1 MLANPVY
8 VAPSERL
15 STSFRRYGPGV
26 LCALCGF
33 LSAFTIAIG
42 GLMPVGELILLA
54 ALPWVLIR
62 TYFRHGWPGRIQ
74 QLGWYQLL
82 MVLAGF
88 TALGYVVSDL
98 YRATEFENLVR
109 GWARVGFL
117 VIDLIAVSYLID
129 RSWNRLVVFVL
140 ALYIGTTVAATLTG
154 PLYGEWW
161 KFGFGY
167 TTTALVLFAC
177 AGRGVATQVIVA
189 ALLGGLNLFL
199 GARSLGGICLLTGA
213 LFGLHHARGL
223 WRPFALLGA
232 LGATVS
238 LLFAANAA
246 VIENHSHAG
255 SNIERQSM
263 IEAALELFVTS
274 PFVGQGSWF
283 TATEAIA
290 RLEEKRVAIDSSFR
304 GYDAEE
310 ARKLSIHSQLL
321 VSLAE
326 GGLLGGA
333 FFLGLGI
340 LVLKTLRTLTR
351 HSVPHRAF
359 IFYLVLSGGWN
370 LLMSP
375 FSGVAR
381 VEIALLACTCLL
393 VILQRL
399 GEGPEEYRE

>member
-15 STSFRRYGPGV
+15 ATSFRRYGPGV

-54 ALPWVLIR
+54 AVPWVLIR

-74 QLGWYQLL
+74 QLGWFQLL

-117 VIDLIAVSYLID
+117 IIDLIAVSYLID
-129 RSWNRLVVFVL
+129 RSWQRLVVFVL
-140 ALYIGTTVAATLTG
+140 ALYVGTTVAAILTG

-189 ALLGGLNLFL
+189 ALLGGINLYL

-213 LFGLHHARGL
+213 LFGLHHARGP
-223 WRPFALLGA
+223 WRPFAVLGA
-232 LGATVS
+232 LGATLS

-246 VIENHSHAG
+246 VIENQNHAG

-263 IEAALELFVTS
+263 VETALELFVTS
-274 PFVGQGSWF
+274 PFVGHGSWF
-283 TATEAIA
+283 TATDAIA

-304 GYDAEE
+304 GYEAEE

-326 GGLLGGA
+326 GGILGGA

-359 IFYLVLSGGWN
+359 VFYLVLAGGWN

-381 VEIALLACTCLL
+381 VEIALLVCTCLL